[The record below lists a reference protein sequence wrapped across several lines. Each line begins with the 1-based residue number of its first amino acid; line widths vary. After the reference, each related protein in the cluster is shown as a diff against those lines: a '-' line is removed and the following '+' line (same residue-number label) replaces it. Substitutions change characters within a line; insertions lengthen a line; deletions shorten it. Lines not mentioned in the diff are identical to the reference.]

1 MILGEVCMFIDE
13 CCEDL
18 EVILAYIVSPSLGNS
33 RDSDPVFSSSTA

>member
-13 CCEDL
+13 CCEGL

-33 RDSDPVFSSSTA
+33 RDS